1 MNLNELKDAI
11 LEDGVVDADE
21 VKKIREVLLAD
32 GVIDRDEAD
41 FLFEINDAV
50 SGKDN
55 DATWTEFF
63 VEAIAS
69 HLLEDEDSPGAIDE
83 DELQWLSS
91 KLLADGQIDAT
102 EKALLLKLREQT
114 ALPED
119 LTALI

>member
-1 MNLNELKDAI
+1 MNLNELKHAI

-69 HLLEDEDSPGAIDE
+69 HLLEDEESPGEIDE

-114 ALPED
+114 ALPEV